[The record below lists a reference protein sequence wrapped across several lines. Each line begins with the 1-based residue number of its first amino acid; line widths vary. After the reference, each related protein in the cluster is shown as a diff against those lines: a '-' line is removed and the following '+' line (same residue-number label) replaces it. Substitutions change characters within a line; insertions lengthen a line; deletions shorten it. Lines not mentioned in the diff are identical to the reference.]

1 MTLYLPELNNND
13 THFPD
18 PSLALT
24 EPNGLL
30 ALGGDLSV
38 KRLCSAYRQGIFPWY
53 SYGEPI
59 LWWSPSPRAVFIP
72 ETFKPAKSLV
82 KFQRKHGY
90 TVTLNHATE
99 QLIALCASSRPI
111 EETWITDE
119 MIQAYQV
126 LAQAG
131 HCHSVE
137 VWDQQ
142 QLIGGL
148 YGVSVGQVFCGESMV
163 STKPNASK
171 IALWHFCQHFLQQ
184 GGKLIDCQIMN
195 PHLASLGAIEIPRTE
210 FQDYLLSNRDLTM
223 SDTCYAAQSLQ
234 LS

>member
-1 MTLYLPELNNND
+1 MTLYLPELNSND

-30 ALGGDLSV
+30 ALGGDLSIN
-38 KRLCSAYRQGIFPWY
+38 RLRSAYRHGIFPWF
-53 SYGEPI
+53 SEGEPI

-72 ETFKPAKSLV
+72 ETFSPARSLI
-82 KFQRKHGY
+82 KFQRKHAY
-90 TVTLNHATE
+90 TVTINHATE
-99 QLIALCASSRPI
+99 QLIELCASSRPE

-119 MIQAYQV
+119 MIEAYQQ
-126 LAQAG
+126 LAIAG

-137 VWDQQ
+137 VWQDGT
-142 QLIGGL
+142 LIGGL
-148 YGVSVGQVFCGESMV
+148 YGVSVGKVFCGESMV
-163 STKPNASK
+163 STRTNASK
-171 IALWHFCQHFLQQ
+171 IALWYFCQHFLKH

-210 FQDYLLSNRDLTM
+210 FQDYLLTSRDLTM
-223 SDTCYAAQSLQ
+223 NKECYTPQPLQ
-234 LS
+234 LD